1 MVQIPIFE
9 IVLFFIKITGN
20 FTLKELLK
28 LKLLRILTTS
38 LTELRYRK
46 FHLEK
51 SFSSLRVFV
60 FLQ

>member
-1 MVQIPIFE
+1 MVQILIFE
-9 IVLFFIKITGN
+9 TVPFFIKTTGN

-28 LKLLRILTTS
+28 LKLLGLLTTS

-51 SFSSLRVFV
+51 LFSSLRVFV